1 MRHRIRLIYPAA
13 ITGLMATSKIAQHH
27 HCRKC
32 GKAFVGEDSYCSS
45 TCQDSSELVLKKK
58 KKQLLFLYAIS
69 LIIMIVAV
77 LFLR

>member
-1 MRHRIRLIYPAA
+1 MV
-13 ITGLMATSKIAQHH
+13 TTKIAQHH

-32 GKAFVGEDSYCSS
+32 GKAFVGEDEFCSEECKGTS
-45 TCQDSSELVLKKK
+45 TQLIQKK

-69 LIIMIVAV
+69 LIILVIAV